1 MKLEELQ
8 CQADRPPVPLG
19 DLECQRSDGRVFVP
33 PGRNE
38 ELGGL
43 LEVERRI
50 ATDAYGD
57 CQLMDSLHVST
68 KAQSVTELCG
78 LPGGIQ
84 STLFDCVYCSV
95 INQL

>member
-1 MKLEELQ
+1 MSGR
-8 CQADRPPVPLG
+8 QADRPPVPL
-19 DLECQRSDGRVFVP
+19 CQRSDGRVFAP
-33 PGRNE
+33 PRLNE

-78 LPGGIQ
+78 LPEAIQ
-84 STLFDCVYCSV
+84 STLLSFDHVYCSV
-95 INQL
+95 LIQL